1 MLMSSFDQFLR
12 GNPIAVLSLV
22 LGLGYLVGKL
32 KIGGFE
38 PGPVTGVLFAG
49 LVFGHLGFDP
59 NPIVQTLGFTLFIFS
74 IGLQAGPSFF
84 SVIRQDGLKYLALA
98 LVIGGTGFVLAV
110 GFARMLALEPGAS
123 AGLLAGALTSSPTL
137 AAAQGVVRAGDVV
150 VGEGLSPDQILTNI
164 STAYAITYLFGLVG
178 LIFIIQFL
186 PGALGLDLPEEAVRL
201 EASRRGGVEDR
212 VHALNDIVVRA
223 FRITDERVDGL
234 PIQGLYDELPGR
246 VSVEKL
252 RRDGELVSFTSETEL
267 RVGDEICLVG
277 FLDEFV
283 ADHGSLGPELSE
295 PELLDVH
302 IESVRVVILRT
313 KLKRVTASL
322 SSVTARR
329 GCFISRI
336 QRLGVDI
343 PLEGDVDVQAGDVV
357 HVTGPATRVEEVGN
371 LVGHVERTTE
381 ETDLVTFALG
391 ITVGLL
397 VGSWTVQVA
406 GFSIGLG
413 SAGGLL
419 ASGLT
424 IGYLR
429 ALHPTFGRV
438 PAAARWIFNEAGL
451 MAFMAGV
458 GLRAG
463 SGILATL
470 VESGIELV
478 LAGMA
483 VTAIPVLLG
492 YAFGRRVLGLNPV
505 LLLGAITGSM
515 TSGGSLSVV
524 NAQAKSTIPSLGY
537 TGAYAFA
544 NVFLTIAG
552 SVILL
557 L

>member
-1 MLMSSFDQFLR
+1 MMSFEEFLR
-12 GNPIAVLSLV
+12 GNPVAVLALV

-32 KIGGFE
+32 NIRGFE
-38 PGPVTGVLFAG
+38 PGSVTGVLFVG
-49 LVFGHLGFDP
+49 LVFGNLGFEP
-59 NPIVQTLGFTLFIFS
+59 NPMVQTSGFTLFIFS
-74 IGLQAGPSFF
+74 VGLQAGPSFF
-84 SVIRQDGLKYLALA
+84 SVIRQDGLKYLTLA
-98 LVIGGTGFVLAV
+98 LVIGGTGFALAV
-110 GFARMLALEPGAS
+110 VFARLLELEPGSS

-137 AAAQGVVRAGDVV
+137 AAAQGVVRTGDVIV
-150 VGEGLSPDQILTNI
+150 PGGLSPDQILTNI

-186 PGALGLDLPEEAVRL
+186 PGALGVDLPAEAAKL

-223 FRITDERVDGL
+223 YRITDESAGGVR
-234 PIQGLYDELPGR
+234 IQSLYDELPGR

-252 RRDGELVSFTSETEL
+252 RRGGELISFTPETEL
-267 RVGDEICLVG
+267 EIGDEICLVG

-283 ADHGSLGPELSE
+283 ADHGSLGPELSD

-302 IESVRVVILRT
+302 IESVRVVVLRT
-313 KLKRVTASL
+313 KVKRVTASVAD
-322 SSVTARR
+322 VTARR
-329 GCFISRI
+329 GCFISKI
-336 QRLGVDI
+336 QRMGVDI

-357 HVTGPATRVEEVGN
+357 HVTGPASRVEEVGR
-371 LVGHVERTTE
+371 LVGHVERSTE

-391 ITVGLL
+391 IAVGLL
-397 VGSWTVQVA
+397 VGTWTVQVA

-419 ASGLT
+419 AAGLT

-438 PAAARWIFNEAGL
+438 PAAARWIFMEAGL
-451 MAFMAGV
+451 MTFMAGV

-470 VESGIELV
+470 AESGIELV
-478 LAGMA
+478 LAGVA
-483 VTAIPVLLG
+483 VTATPVLLG
-492 YAFGRRVLGLNPV
+492 YVFGRGVLGLNPV

-524 NAQAKSTIPSLGY
+524 NAQARSTMPSLGY